1 MGKNVREINEKV
13 KKIVE
18 GTLEPMALSL
28 KKEEIEEIEI
38 QALRVKLIS
47 DSLKNPKKDHRI
59 L

>member
-1 MGKNVREINEKV
+1 MREINEKV